1 VKSTGISRHRT
12 KMFHRNIL
20 VQEHDGGLA
29 PGVEPKPPHARKH
42 WADEKRYPHAELE
55 EHNHIGLA
63 SSRRSKEAFVQ

>member
-1 VKSTGISRHRT
+1 V
-12 KMFHRNIL
+12 
-20 VQEHDGGLA
+20 V
-29 PGVEPKPPHARKH
+29 PKPPQARKH